1 MGLSRLDNFLKS
13 SGGTIIYVD
22 PSSIDSTDS
31 IENQGNSLSRPFK
44 TIQRALMEAA
54 RFSYQRGTDN
64 DRFDKTT
71 ILLYPGTHVV
81 DNRPGYIPYNNLSNS
96 FKLRSGAETNDLVP
110 FDSTTNLDL
119 TNPEN
124 SLYKLNSVFGGVII
138 PRGTS
143 IVGMDLRKTKIRP
156 LYVPNP
162 ENDNIER
169 SAVFRVTGGC
179 YLWQFTILD
188 ANPTGVCYKDYTS
201 NTFVPNFSHH
211 KLSCFEYA
219 DGVNDVVIND
229 AFITN
234 FSANR
239 TDLEIYYEKVGIAY
253 GQSSGREIEPDYPS
267 TTIDI
272 QPVIDEY
279 RIVGS
284 RGAEVGISSIK
295 AGNGVLATKNI
306 TVTLSSSLSGLNIN
320 TPIQISGVGA
330 SGYDGQYVVSQV
342 NSPTEIVYQV
352 QNPPTTALP
361 SAGLIAAA
369 KLSIAVDTVTSAS
382 PYIFNCSLR
391 SVYGMCGLLAD
402 GDKADGFK
410 SMVVA
415 QFTGIGLQKDDKAF
429 IKYNPTSGIYQDS
442 TVYTNLHSDSLAR
455 FKPTYENFHIK
466 ATNNAFLQ
474 LVSVFAI
481 GYAQHFVSESGGDLS
496 ITNSNSNFGAKSLV
510 SSGFRK
516 ESFLRDDTGYITHI
530 IPPKQIESS
539 EASVEFIA
547 IDVGVTTSVSAG
559 AATTSKL
566 YLYNEVNEDLPPVS
580 VIDGYRIG
588 AKTNDSLF
596 VEVSQSGITTQY
608 LAKIVMPDSQLSS
621 QKLFT
626 VGRSTSGVNSI
637 TSNIFTLTN
646 NHSLILGESVRV
658 YSENGV
664 MPDGINSNQLYY
676 AITSGSGITSTS
688 QIKLA
693 QSLNDALTDVPIT
706 VNNKGGILS
715 VVSRVS
721 DKFSGNIG
729 HPIQWDST
737 QSQWYINVST
747 ASTENTLYTLIRNSG
762 IGSLGQATPRTYITR
777 KPDTRSLIDTVYRVR
792 YVLPK
797 DSTVT
802 SRPPLDAYILQESNN
817 VIGSGTT
824 EIFKYFDPTN
834 SSTLSNSN
842 ELRNPRFIANATW
855 SSNTANII
863 TEVPHELTVG
873 SQVEII
879 NVKSSNNTSATANLG
894 FNGTFTVTGIS
905 STKHFSYAL
914 TSNPGTFTNDTSVRN
929 ASLPAFKR
937 KRTLDTYQIYRSQ
950 EVQKYIP
957 SVQDGIYHLVIVN
970 TSNAPTVAPF
980 TGLKFSQ
987 QIQTLYPQ
995 INRDNPVSDPNASA
1009 SFALSDPIGQVVT
1022 NDPQKSITKE
1032 TLGKGLIDFNVG
1044 FALTDIQSN
1053 SAGTAHTFFTALDH
1067 NLSGITG
1074 VSIVSGGSGYGTGSS
1089 GYAYNARLVGIGTST
1104 TGSDATAVITFN
1116 GSGTVTA
1123 VKIMNGGSAYGIGNT
1138 LSIVGVATT
1147 AGFTSAVVQVTSV
1160 TNNIGDCIQ
1169 LDGVTPGSNSDYNTL
1184 YKITNITTGNSKKIE
1199 VESSTTI
1206 GNPSITGLGITATAY
1221 SNTKVVGKTI
1231 GISTFVYSPT
1241 TGIATIGFTTSHG
1254 FKVDNKLR
1262 VSGSTNTFFNGDFI
1276 VKKLNSLTSLT
1287 VNVGLGTTS
1296 VYTSGTLNVYR
1307 FGFASNFG
1315 DITPENENLGGRFNQ
1330 EYAGITTVLGATL
1343 ARDASSSTPLV
1354 IPNAVTLGF
1363 KLGDYIQIDDEVF
1376 RIKTD
1381 VTGNSVSVFRELFGT
1396 KRQTHDANSVV
1407 RRIKVRP
1414 IELRRNSIIRAS
1426 GHTFE
1431 YLGFGPGN
1439 YSTSLPDK
1447 QDRILSPQEELISQ
1461 NTRVDGGVSI
1471 FTAMNSDGDFY
1482 TGNKK
1487 VNSATGQEEVFD
1499 APVPTVTGEEIE
1511 TGNVSVGF
1519 DVLTPLEAS
1528 ITRSIRVEGGP
1539 NANLVSEFDGPV
1551 VFNNKIT
1558 SNSSKGIE
1566 ANSMFIQGT
1575 AKVSRQITVGIATPS
1590 LAGNYGDIVFNAEPT
1605 NGGYVGWV
1613 YTTNNQW
1620 KGFGPISS

>member
-44 TIQRALMEAA
+44 TVQRALMEAA
-54 RFSYQRGTDN
+54 RFSYQRGSDN

-71 ILLYPGTHVV
+71 ILLYPGTHLV

-124 SLYKLNSVFGGVII
+124 SLYKLNSVHGGVII

-162 ENDNIER
+162 ENNNIER
-169 SAVFRVTGGC
+169 SSVFRVTGGC
-179 YLWQFTILD
+179 YLWQFTVLD
-188 ANPTGVCYKDYTS
+188 ANPTGICYKDYTS

-229 AFITN
+229 AFISN
-234 FSANR
+234 FNTNR

-272 QPVIDEY
+272 QPIIDEY

-284 RGAEVGISSIK
+284 KGAEVGITSIK
-295 AGNGVLATKNI
+295 AGNGVLATKDI
-306 TVTLSSSLSGLNIN
+306 TVTLSSSLSGLNVN

-330 SGYDGQYVVSQV
+330 AGYDGQYVVSQV

-352 QNPPTTALP
+352 QNAPVTALP
-361 SAGLIAAA
+361 STA
-369 KLSIAVDTVTSAS
+369 SIASAALNITVDTVTSAS

-415 QFTGIGLQKDDKAF
+415 QFTGIGLQKDDRAF
-429 IKYNPTSGIYQDS
+429 VKYDSVSGTYQDS
-442 TVYTNLHSDSLAR
+442 TVYDNLHTDSRAR

-474 LVSVFAI
+474 IVSVFAI

-496 ITNSNSNFGAKSLV
+496 ITNSNSNFGAKSLI

-516 ESFLRDDTGYITHI
+516 ESFSRDDTGYVTHI
-530 IPPKQIESS
+530 IPPKQIES
-539 EASVEFIA
+539 EKASIEFVA

-559 AATTSKL
+559 AATTSRL
-566 YLYNEVNEDLPPVS
+566 YLYNQINEDLPPTS

-588 AKTNDSLF
+588 AKVNDTLF
-596 VEVSQSGITTQY
+596 VEASLSGITTEY
-608 LAKIVMPDSQLSS
+608 LARIVMPNTQLSS
-621 QKLFT
+621 QKLFN
-626 VGRSTSGVNSI
+626 VGRSVSGINSI
-637 TSNIFTLTN
+637 TSNIFTLTT
-646 NHSLILGESVRV
+646 NHSLDLGESVRV

-664 MPDGINSNQLYY
+664 MPDGINSNQIYY
-676 AITSGSGITSTS
+676 AVTSGTGITSTS
-688 QIKLA
+688 QVKLA
-693 QSLNDALTDVPIT
+693 QSLNDALTDNPIV

-715 VVSRVS
+715 IVSRVS
-721 DKFSGNIG
+721 DKSSGDIG

-747 ASTENTLYTLIRNSG
+747 ASTENTLYTVVNNSG
-762 IGSLGQATPRTYITR
+762 TGSLGEATPRSYITR
-777 KPDTRSLIDTVYRVR
+777 TPDTRSLIDTVYRFR

-797 DSTVT
+797 DSSIA
-802 SRPPLDAYILQESNN
+802 SRPPLDAFILQESNN

-834 SSTLSNSN
+834 SSALSNST
-842 ELRNPRFIANATW
+842 ELRNPRFVANATW
-855 SSNTANII
+855 SSDTANII
-863 TEVPHELTVG
+863 TEIPHELSVG

-879 NVKSSNNTSATANLG
+879 NIKSSNNTSGTANLG

-905 STKHFSYAL
+905 STKHFSYSL
-914 TSNPGTFTNDTSVRN
+914 TSNPGSFANDTSIRN
-929 ASLPAFKR
+929 SSLPAFRR
-937 KRTLDTYQIYRSQ
+937 KRTLETYQIYRTQ

-957 SVQDGIYHLVIVN
+957 NLQDGIYHLVIVN
-970 TSNAPTVAPF
+970 TSNSPTVAPF
-980 TGLKFSQ
+980 TNLKFSQ

-995 INRDNPVSDPNASA
+995 SNRDNPNSDPNPSTNA
-1009 SFALSDPIGQVVT
+1009 ALPDPIGQVVT

-1032 TLGKGLIDFNVG
+1032 TLGKSLIDFNVG
-1044 FALTDIQSN
+1044 FALTDIKSN
-1053 SAGTAHTFFTALDH
+1053 SAGTAHTFYTSLDH
-1067 NLSGITG
+1067 NLSGITS

-1089 GYAYNARLVGIGTST
+1089 GYGYNAQLVGIGAST
-1104 TGSDATAVITFN
+1104 TGSHATAVITFN
-1116 GSGTVTA
+1116 GSGAITA
-1123 VKIMNGGSAYGIGNT
+1123 IKIMNGGSAYGIGNT

-1147 AGFTSAVVQVTSV
+1147 AGFIPAVVQVTAVS
-1160 TNNIGDCIQ
+1160 NNIGDCIQ
-1169 LDGVTPGSNSDYNTL
+1169 LDGITPEANSDYTTL
-1184 YKITNITTGNSKKIE
+1184 YKITNISTGNVKQIE

-1206 GNPSITGLGITATAY
+1206 TNPSTTGLGVTATNG
-1221 SNTKVVGKTI
+1221 SNAKVVGKTL

-1254 FKVDNKLR
+1254 FKVDNKL
-1262 VSGSTNTFFNGDFI
+1262 FNC
-1276 VKKLNSLTSLT
+1276 
-1287 VNVGLGTTS
+1287 
-1296 VYTSGTLNVYR
+1296 
-1307 FGFASNFG
+1307 
-1315 DITPENENLGGRFNQ
+1315 
-1330 EYAGITTVLGATL
+1330 
-1343 ARDASSSTPLV
+1343 
-1354 IPNAVTLGF
+1354 
-1363 KLGDYIQIDDEVF
+1363 
-1376 RIKTD
+1376 
-1381 VTGNSVSVFRELFGT
+1381 
-1396 KRQTHDANSVV
+1396 
-1407 RRIKVRP
+1407 
-1414 IELRRNSIIRAS
+1414 
-1426 GHTFE
+1426 
-1431 YLGFGPGN
+1431 
-1439 YSTSLPDK
+1439 
-1447 QDRILSPQEELISQ
+1447 
-1461 NTRVDGGVSI
+1461 
-1471 FTAMNSDGDFY
+1471 
-1482 TGNKK
+1482 
-1487 VNSATGQEEVFD
+1487 
-1499 APVPTVTGEEIE
+1499 
-1511 TGNVSVGF
+1511 
-1519 DVLTPLEAS
+1519 
-1528 ITRSIRVEGGP
+1528 
-1539 NANLVSEFDGPV
+1539 
-1551 VFNNKIT
+1551 
-1558 SNSSKGIE
+1558 
-1566 ANSMFIQGT
+1566 
-1575 AKVSRQITVGIATPS
+1575 
-1590 LAGNYGDIVFNAEPT
+1590 
-1605 NGGYVGWV
+1605 
-1613 YTTNNQW
+1613 
-1620 KGFGPISS
+1620 